1 MAKLHEIAEALR
13 AELAGHFQTV
23 RVSSVQTPEQF
34 TKELKALNPE
44 KLPGVVIVFD
54 SLAFNA
60 EAAVEECHL
69 TLVVVDKFTAGSD
82 ERALSVFR
90 AGADLLEIFPPDGRM
105 LGGVYVHPTDC
116 VAASPDAQYAAL
128 ALGITCKQGY

>member
-1 MAKLHEIAEALR
+1 MSKLNEIAESLR

-54 SLAFNA
+54 NLSVIS
-60 EAAVEECHL
+60 EMGVEEYRF
-69 TLVVVDKFTAGSD
+69 TLVVVDKFVAGSD
-82 ERALSVFR
+82 AKALSVFR
-90 AGADLLEIFPPDGRM
+90 AGADLLELFPSDGRK
-105 LGGVYVHPTDC
+105 LDGVFVHPIDC

-128 ALGITCKQGY
+128 ALGINCKQGF

>member
-1 MAKLHEIAEALR
+1 MAKLHEIVESLR
-13 AELAGHFQTV
+13 AELSGHFQTV

-54 SLAFNA
+54 NLSLIS
-60 EAAVEECHL
+60 EEAVEECHL
-69 TLVVVDKFTAGSD
+69 TLVVVDKFVAGSD
-82 ERALSVFR
+82 EKALSVFR
-90 AGADLLEIFPPDGRM
+90 AGSDLMDLFPKDGRT
-105 LGGVYVHPTDC
+105 LGGVFIHPTDC

-128 ALGITCKQGY
+128 ALGITCKQGF